1 MADKNFDKE
10 RLTDAEL
17 DKVLGGFRVPIIPDE
32 LKNYFSRSQTDNV
45 GFRSIDQQNFSTDKF
60 ARKN

>member
-17 DKVLGGFRVPIIPDE
+17 DKVLGGFRVPIIPAE

>member
-17 DKVLGGFRVPIIPDE
+17 DKVLGGFRVPIIPAE

-45 GFRSIDQQNFSTDKF
+45 GFRSIDQQNFSADKF